1 MITGIEMK
9 HKSLSQ
15 QNSWQPLLA
24 QAIRDPEA
32 LIDYLE
38 LPKKPFD
45 KALQAHKK
53 HQLLVPL
60 GYLDKIQKGNWDDPL
75 LKQILPSE
83 KEILEVKGYVS
94 DPVGDLDASL
104 ASGILQKYHGRAL
117 IITTGTCAVHCRYC
131 FRKEYP
137 YSEAKPASNNWQQV
151 VKAISKDS
159 SLHEIILSGGDPL
172 ILSDQRLS
180 SLCQQL
186 AAIPHIHTLRFHS
199 RLPVVLPQ
207 RIDTDF
213 LRWFSVLPVKKVV
226 VIHANH
232 ANEIDPLVGDKLR
245 ALAATGAI
253 VLNQSV
259 LLKGVND
266 SVEALENLSQ
276 QLFHYQTLPYY
287 LHLLDKAI
295 GTAHFDIP
303 QQQALVLMEQLRNRL
318 PGYLVP
324 KLVREVSGKRSK
336 SPIV

>member
-15 QNSWQPLLA
+15 QNNWQPLLA

-38 LPKKPFD
+38 LPKKPFYNV
-45 KALQAHKK
+45 LQAHKN
-53 HQLLVPL
+53 HQLLAPL
-60 GYLDKIQKGNWDDPL
+60 SYLDKIQKGNWDDPL

-83 KEILEVKGYVS
+83 NEILEVKGYVS
-94 DPVGDLDASL
+94 DPVGDLSASL

-137 YSEAKPASNNWQQV
+137 YSDTKPATNNWQQV
-151 VKAISKDS
+151 IETISNDPN
-159 SLHEIILSGGDPL
+159 LHEVILSGGDPL

-186 AAIPHIHTLRFHS
+186 AAIPHINTLRFHS
-199 RLPVVLPQ
+199 RIPVILPQ

-213 LRWFSVLPVKKVV
+213 LHWFSALPVKKVV

-232 ANEIDPLVGDKLR
+232 ANEIDALVGDKLR
-245 ALAATGAI
+245 ALANTGAI

-276 QLFHYQTLPYY
+276 QLFHYRTLPYY
-287 LHLLDKAI
+287 LHLLDKVT

-303 QQQALVLMEQLRNRL
+303 QQQALILMEQLRNRL

>member
-1 MITGIEMK
+1 MK

-15 QNSWQPLLA
+15 QNNWQSLLA

-38 LPKKPFD
+38 LPKKKFYNS
-45 KALQAHKK
+45 LQAHKN

-60 GYLDKIQKGNWDDPL
+60 GYLNKIKKGDWNDPL
-75 LKQILPSE
+75 LKQILPIE
-83 KEILEVKGYVS
+83 DEMLEVKGYVS

-104 ASGILQKYHGRAL
+104 ASGVLKKYHGRAL

-137 YSEAKPASNNWQQV
+137 YADAKPAINNWQQV
-151 VKAISKDS
+151 IAIINNDT
-159 SLHEIILSGGDPL
+159 SLHEVILSGGDPL
-172 ILSDQRLS
+172 ILSDQRLN

-186 AAIPHIHTLRFHS
+186 AAIPHITTLRFHS
-199 RLPVVLPQ
+199 RIPVVLPQ
-207 RIDTDF
+207 RIDNKF
-213 LRWFSVLPVKKVV
+213 LQWFSALPGKKVM

-232 ANEIDPLVGDKLR
+232 ANEIDALVGDKLR
-245 ALAATGAI
+245 ALANTG
-253 VLNQSV
+253 VTMLNQSV

-266 SVEALENLSQ
+266 SIEALENLSH

-287 LHLLDKAI
+287 LHLLDKVK
-295 GTAHFDIP
+295 GTAHFATE
-303 QQQALVLMEQLRNRL
+303 QQQALILMKNLRNRL

-324 KLVREVSGKRSK
+324 KLVQEISGKRSK

>member
-15 QNSWQPLLA
+15 QNNWQPLLA

-38 LPKKPFD
+38 LPKKPFYN
-45 KALQAHKK
+45 ALQAHKN
-53 HQLLVPL
+53 HRLLAPL

-83 KEILEVKGYVS
+83 DEILEVKGYVS
-94 DPVGDLDASL
+94 DPVGDLNASL

-137 YSEAKPASNNWQQV
+137 YSDIKSATNNWQQV
-151 VKAISKDS
+151 IKTISNDP
-159 SLHEIILSGGDPL
+159 SLHEVILSGGDPL

-186 AAIPHIHTLRFHS
+186 AAIPHVNILRFHS
-199 RLPVVLPQ
+199 RIPVVLPQ
-207 RIDTDF
+207 RIDTNF
-213 LRWFSVLPVKKVV
+213 LHWFSALPVKKVM

-232 ANEIDPLVGDKLR
+232 ANEIDALVGDKLR
-245 ALAATGAI
+245 ALGNTGALI
-253 VLNQSV
+253 LNQSV

-287 LHLLDKAI
+287 LHLLDKVT

-303 QQQALVLMEQLRNRL
+303 QQQALILMEQLRNRL

>member
-15 QNSWQPLLA
+15 QNNWQQLLA
-24 QAIRDPEA
+24 QAIREPNA

-38 LPKKPFD
+38 LPNKPFYD
-45 KALQAHKK
+45 ALQANKN
-53 HQLLVPL
+53 HQLLAPL
-60 GYLDKIQKGNWDDPL
+60 GYLDKIQKGNWNDPL
-75 LKQILPSE
+75 LKQILPIE
-83 KEILEVKGYVS
+83 DEMLEVKGYVS
-94 DPVGDLDASL
+94 DPVGDLNASM
-104 ASGILQKYHGRAL
+104 ASGVLQKYQGRAL
-117 IITTGTCAVHCRYC
+117 IITTGTCAIHCRYC

-137 YSEAKPASNNWQQV
+137 YSDAKPATNNWQQV
-151 VKAISKDS
+151 IKAIRSDP

-172 ILSDQRLS
+172 ILSDQRLT

-186 AAIPHIHTLRFHS
+186 AAIPHIHTLRFHT

-207 RIDTDF
+207 RIDANF
-213 LRWFSVLPVKKVV
+213 LHWFTALPLNKVV

-232 ANEIDPLVGDKLR
+232 ANEIDALVGDKLR
-245 ALAATGAI
+245 ALTQSGAT

-259 LLKGVND
+259 LLKGVNN

-287 LHLLDKAI
+287 LHLLDKVK
-295 GTAHFDIP
+295 GTAHFDIQ
-303 QQQALVLMEQLRNRL
+303 QQQALILMKKLRNRL

>member
-15 QNSWQPLLA
+15 QNNWQQLLA
-24 QAIRDPEA
+24 QAIREPNA

-38 LPKKPFD
+38 LPNKPFYD
-45 KALQAHKK
+45 ALQANKN
-53 HQLLVPL
+53 HQLLAPL
-60 GYLDKIQKGNWDDPL
+60 GYLDKIQKGNWNDPL
-75 LKQILPSE
+75 LKQILPIE
-83 KEILEVKGYVS
+83 DEMLEVKGYVS
-94 DPVGDLDASL
+94 DPVGDLNASM
-104 ASGILQKYHGRAL
+104 ASGVLQKYQGRAL
-117 IITTGTCAVHCRYC
+117 IITTGTCAIHCRYC

-137 YSEAKPASNNWQQV
+137 YSDAKPATNNWQQV
-151 VKAISKDS
+151 IKAIRSDP

-172 ILSDQRLS
+172 ILSDQRLT

-186 AAIPHIHTLRFHS
+186 AAIPHIHTLRFHT

-207 RIDTDF
+207 RIDANF
-213 LRWFSVLPVKKVV
+213 LHWFTALPLNKVV

-232 ANEIDPLVGDKLR
+232 ANEIDAVVGDKLR
-245 ALAATGAI
+245 ALTQSGAT

-259 LLKGVND
+259 LLKGVNN

-287 LHLLDKAI
+287 LHLLDKVK
-295 GTAHFDIP
+295 GTAHFDIQ
-303 QQQALVLMEQLRNRL
+303 QQQALILMKKLRNRL

>member
-15 QNSWQPLLA
+15 QNNWQHLLA
-24 QAIRDPEA
+24 QAIRDPDA

-38 LPKKPFD
+38 LPKKPFYNAD
-45 KALQAHKK
+45 QANKN
-53 HQLLVPL
+53 HQLLAPL

-75 LKQILPSE
+75 LKQILPIE
-83 KEILEVKGYVS
+83 DEMLDVKGYVS
-94 DPVGDLDASL
+94 DPVGDLNASL
-104 ASGILQKYHGRAL
+104 TAGVLQKYQGRAL

-137 YSEAKPASNNWQQV
+137 YAEAKPAINNWQQV
-151 VKAISKDS
+151 IETISHDP

-172 ILSDQRLS
+172 ILSDQRLI

-186 AAIPHIHTLRFHS
+186 AAIPHIKTLRFHT
-199 RLPVVLPQ
+199 RIPVVLPQ
-207 RIDTDF
+207 RIDTHF
-213 LRWFSVLPVKKVV
+213 LHWFSALPIKKVV

-245 ALAATGAI
+245 ALANTGAI

-287 LHLLDKAI
+287 LHLLDKVK
-295 GTAHFDIP
+295 GTAHFDIQ
-303 QQQALVLMEQLRNRL
+303 QQQALLLMEELRHRL

-324 KLVREVSGKRSK
+324 KLVREVSGKRPK

>member
-15 QNSWQPLLA
+15 QNNWQQLLA
-24 QAIRDPEA
+24 QAIREPNA

-38 LPKKPFD
+38 LPNKPFYD
-45 KALQAHKK
+45 ALQANKN
-53 HQLLVPL
+53 HQLLAPL
-60 GYLDKIQKGNWDDPL
+60 GYLDKIQKGNWNDPL
-75 LKQILPSE
+75 LKQILPIE
-83 KEILEVKGYVS
+83 DEMLEVKGYVS
-94 DPVGDLDASL
+94 DPVGDLNASM
-104 ASGILQKYHGRAL
+104 ASGVLQKYQGRAL
-117 IITTGTCAVHCRYC
+117 IITTGTCAIHCRYC

-137 YSEAKPASNNWQQV
+137 YSDAKPATNNWQQV
-151 VKAISKDS
+151 IKAIRSDP

-172 ILSDQRLS
+172 ILSDQRLT

-186 AAIPHIHTLRFHS
+186 AAIPHIHTLRFHT

-207 RIDTDF
+207 RIDANF
-213 LRWFSVLPVKKVV
+213 LHWFAALPLNKVV

-232 ANEIDPLVGDKLR
+232 ANEIDAVVGDKLR
-245 ALAATGAI
+245 ALTQSGAT

-259 LLKGVND
+259 LLKGVNN

-287 LHLLDKAI
+287 LHLLDKVK
-295 GTAHFDIP
+295 GTAHFDIQ
-303 QQQALVLMEQLRNRL
+303 QQQALILMKKLRNRL

>member
-1 MITGIEMK
+1 MK

-15 QNSWQPLLA
+15 QNNWQSLLA

-38 LPKKPFD
+38 LPKKKFYNS
-45 KALQAHKK
+45 LQAHKN

-60 GYLDKIQKGNWDDPL
+60 GYLNKIKKGDWNDPL
-75 LKQILPSE
+75 LKQILPIE
-83 KEILEVKGYVS
+83 DEMLEVKGYVS

-104 ASGILQKYHGRAL
+104 ASGVLKKYHGRAL

-137 YSEAKPASNNWQQV
+137 YADAKPAINNWQQV
-151 VKAISKDS
+151 IATINNDT
-159 SLHEIILSGGDPL
+159 SLHEVILSGGDPL
-172 ILSDQRLS
+172 ILSDQRLN

-186 AAIPHIHTLRFHS
+186 AAIPHITTLRFHS
-199 RLPVVLPQ
+199 RIPVVLPQ
-207 RIDTDF
+207 RIDNKF
-213 LRWFSVLPVKKVV
+213 LQWFSALPGKKVM

-232 ANEIDPLVGDKLR
+232 ANEIDALVGDKLR
-245 ALAATGAI
+245 ALANTG
-253 VLNQSV
+253 VTMLNQSV

-266 SVEALENLSQ
+266 SIEALENLSH

-287 LHLLDKAI
+287 LHLLDKVK
-295 GTAHFDIP
+295 GTAHFATE
-303 QQQALVLMEQLRNRL
+303 QQQALILMKNLRNRL

-324 KLVREVSGKRSK
+324 KLVQEISGKRSK